1 MIKILI
7 YHVYK
12 ERHRHDKL
20 LHFYT
25 ISLNEEDTKKM
36 AQIQKFFIA
45 ALIVFVLFAVG
56 M

>member
-1 MIKILI
+1 MYIK
-7 YHVYK
+7 
-12 ERHRHDKL
+12 RHRHDKF

-45 ALIVFVLFAVG
+45 TLIVCVLFAVG